1 MVYLYEIQEILE
13 QLTPM
18 VSLHFGGSLLSKIS
32 QLFDKYMDAL
42 IKALPGPSDDDNL
55 PDLKEAVPFRAE
67 TDSEQLAILGIAF
80 TILDELLPD
89 AVLSTWMQQSE
100 SKEPNSGLMGNS
112 VVNANASVELKEWR
126 KHLQHCF
133 DKLRDHFCRQYVLSF
148 IYSREG
154 KTRLNA
160 HIYLSDN
167 RGNPYWDSDPL
178 PSLPFQ
184 VIFLILLLLLLNL
197 LLFSNYLFLR

>member
-1 MVYLYEIQEILE
+1 MLYSWHNLQEILG
-13 QLTPM
+13 QLTPL
-18 VSLHFGGSLLSKIS
+18 VILHFGGSVLTRIS

-55 PDLKEAVPFRAE
+55 PELKEAVPFRAE
-67 TDSEQLAILGIAF
+67 TDSEQLAVLGVAF
-80 TILDELLPD
+80 TILDELLPN
-89 AVLSTWMQQSE
+89 AVISTWKQQNESE
-100 SKEPNSGLMGNS
+100 EPKSANTEN
-112 VVNANASVELKEWR
+112 VVPNANTSVELKDWR
-126 KHLQHCF
+126 KQLQHSF

-160 HIYLSDN
+160 QIYLSND
-167 RGNPYWDSDPL
+167 GEDHDWDPEPL

-184 VIFLILLLLLLNL
+184 VIASAAEHILVL
-197 LLFSNYLFLR
+197 